1 MKLKIQVWTERSN
14 EVIYSAQAYR
24 KRKYVCTIMHILFV
38 DTFILLFCWS
48 YFFSRYWEKRI
59 PKNILPKNSNYC
71 KKEHYRE
78 LRWLVAAIKG
88 VTNISK
94 LMKNEISSLA
104 TSYLMYFIPK
114 RRSCSGIA
122 VLLRCNT
129 ILHCRK
135 LFFFFWGNAG
145 NKTSIGHPFLSS
157 LLPFYLLAY
166 LILHILLWWTSAG
179 PIHDIDIFLIA
190 LWGQKSQF

>member
-1 MKLKIQVWTERSN
+1 MHYNAYSICTY
-14 EVIYSAQAYR
+14 IYP
-24 KRKYVCTIMHILFV
+24 V
-38 DTFILLFCWS
+38 ILLKLFLLKVL
-48 YFFSRYWEKRI
+48 RKKI

-94 LMKNEISSLA
+94 LMKNEISSLG

-122 VLLRCNT
+122 VLLRCKT

-135 LFFFFWGNAG
+135 LFFFGG
-145 NKTSIGHPFLSS
+145 EMLKRKP
-157 LLPFYLLAY
+157 
-166 LILHILLWWTSAG
+166 
-179 PIHDIDIFLIA
+179 
-190 LWGQKSQF
+190 Q